1 MMPRIEAGEQLAAIN
16 RAALSNNIGFENELD
31 RQRAF
36 DALRQRATGEGP
48 RAAAKADPADL
59 AMMGIGVSNA
69 AELPTI
75 GDVKEWLDHG

>member
-1 MMPRIEAGEQLAAIN
+1 MMPRIEAGEQLAVIS
-16 RAALSNNIGFENELD
+16 RAALSNNIGFENEMD

-48 RAAAKADPADL
+48 PAPAKADPADL
-59 AMMGIGVSNA
+59 AAMGIAVSNA
-69 AELPTI
+69 DALPTI